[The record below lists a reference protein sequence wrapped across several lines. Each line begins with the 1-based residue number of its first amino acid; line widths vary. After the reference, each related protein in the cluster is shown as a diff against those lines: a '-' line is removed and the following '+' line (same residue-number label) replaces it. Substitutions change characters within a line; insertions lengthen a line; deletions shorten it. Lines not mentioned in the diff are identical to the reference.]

1 MWWTDQQ
8 LSLHGNLHG
17 VMEGWGWG
25 GGLTGRAA
33 VGVHGADPP
42 ATRAPAAIS
51 LLKGS

>member
-1 MWWTDQQ
+1 MWWTEQQ
-8 LSLHGNLHG
+8 LSLHGNLRG
-17 VMEGWGWG
+17 VMEGWG
-25 GGLTGRAA
+25 GLTA